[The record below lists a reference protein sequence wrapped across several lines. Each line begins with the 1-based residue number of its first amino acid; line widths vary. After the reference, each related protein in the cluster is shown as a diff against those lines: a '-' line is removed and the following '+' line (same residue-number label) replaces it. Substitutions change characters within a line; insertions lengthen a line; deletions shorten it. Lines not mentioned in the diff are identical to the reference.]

1 MRIANV
7 RGRAAIVA
15 GDSFA
20 DICSTTDG
28 RFGPDPQALFAEWDA
43 FRTWAAGR
51 TFTTMT
57 PLDRAALGPP
67 VPAPRQVFAIGLNYH
82 GHAVEAGFGIPAAP
96 PVFTKFP
103 TCLTGPYAQ
112 VELPTRSV
120 DFEVELVVVIGRR
133 AEAVGEGD
141 AWRHVAGLTVGQDLS
156 ERVSQL
162 AGPVPQFSLAKS
174 HAGFGPI
181 GPVVTTVDEFAN
193 PDDLEIGCTING
205 EVMQEARTS
214 DLIFS
219 VPNLIARLSA
229 VCPLLPGD
237 LIFTGTPAGV
247 GAGHKPPRFLR
258 PGDVLFSSVEGIGDL
273 RTTFSAGTSYERS
286 AETELRVPSAVK

>member
-7 RGRAAIVA
+7 RGRAAIVV
-15 GDSFA
+15 GESFV
-20 DICSTTDG
+20 DICSATDG
-28 RFGPDPQALFAEWDA
+28 RFGPDPQSLFAEWDA
-43 FRTWAAGR
+43 FRAWAAGR
-51 TFTTMT
+51 PFTTVT
-57 PLDRAALGPP
+57 PLDRATLGPP

-112 VELPTRSV
+112 VELPARSV
-120 DFEVELVVVIGRR
+120 DFEVELVVVIGRH
-133 AEAVGEGD
+133 AEAVAEAD

-181 GPVVTTVDEFAN
+181 GPVVTTVDEFVN
-193 PDDLEIGCTING
+193 PDDLEIGCSING
-205 EVMQEARTS
+205 EIMQAARTS

-258 PGDVLFSSVEGIGDL
+258 PSDVLSSSIEGIGEL
-273 RTTFSAGTSYERS
+273 RTTFTAGAAYERA
-286 AETELRVPSAVK
+286 AEADLRVPSAVK

>member
-1 MRIANV
+1 VRIANV
-7 RGRAAIVA
+7 RGRAAIVV
-15 GDSFA
+15 GDSFV
-20 DICSTTDG
+20 DICSITDG
-28 RFGPDPQALFAEWDA
+28 RFGPDPQTLFPEWDA
-43 FRTWAAGR
+43 FRAWAAGR
-51 TFTTMT
+51 AFATDT

-103 TCLTGPYAQ
+103 TCLTGPYDG
-112 VELPTRSV
+112 VELPARSV
-120 DFEVELVVVIGRR
+120 DFEVELVVVIGRHAQAV
-133 AEAVGEGD
+133 AEAD

-174 HAGFGPI
+174 YPGFGPI
-181 GPVVTTVDEFAN
+181 GPELTTVDEFVN
-193 PDDLEIGCTING
+193 PDDLAIGCSING
-205 EVMQEARTS
+205 EVMQAARTS

-258 PGDVLFSSVEGIGDL
+258 PGDVLSSSIEGIGDL
-273 RTTFSAGTSYERS
+273 RTTFTAGPAYAR
-286 AETELRVPSAVK
+286 APQAELRVPSAVK